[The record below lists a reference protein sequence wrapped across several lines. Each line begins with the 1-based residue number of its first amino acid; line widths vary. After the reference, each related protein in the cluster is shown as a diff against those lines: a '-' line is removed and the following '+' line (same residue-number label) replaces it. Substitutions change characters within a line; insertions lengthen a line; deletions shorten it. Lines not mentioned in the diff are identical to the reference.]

1 MTRVAPRVY
10 AYNNMAGMVYLVG
23 IGTGNSLD
31 LTPRAEKA
39 IASAE
44 VVIGHGFS
52 LHFARHLLKGKEITG
67 QDMSPLE
74 RSAIA
79 VSYCL
84 KGMKAVI
91 ISTGDP
97 GIYAIA
103 STFFGYLKEHNIS
116 VPVEIVPG
124 ITTSSSAAARLG
136 SPLGNDFAVIS
147 LADQAGSWPSTLE
160 RLKKAAALGF
170 VMVLYNPLGKL
181 GKERVLEASG
191 VLESLLASQ
200 TTVGIVT
207 GAGGE
212 GESVQIT
219 SLGMLAQAELSR
231 DSLII
236 IGNSSTYIYD
246 TWMITPRAYQPGL
259 GY

>member
-1 MTRVAPRVY
+1 
-10 AYNNMAGMVYLVG
+10 
-23 IGTGNSLD
+23 
-31 LTPRAEKA
+31 
-39 IASAE
+39 
-44 VVIGHGFS
+44 
-52 LHFARHLLKGKEITG
+52 
-67 QDMSPLE
+67 
-74 RSAIA
+74 
-79 VSYCL
+79 
-84 KGMKAVI
+84 
-91 ISTGDP
+91 
-97 GIYAIA
+97 
-103 STFFGYLKEHNIS
+103 
-116 VPVEIVPG
+116 
-124 ITTSSSAAARLG
+124 
-136 SPLGNDFAVIS
+136 
-147 LADQAGSWPSTLE
+147 
-160 RLKKAAALGF
+160 
-170 VMVLYNPLGKL
+170 MVLYNPLGKL

-200 TTVGIVT
+200 TPVGIVT